1 MNKWEVTEKVIYIVV
16 SPLGFAFNEL
26 RKLIDNYRKG

>member
-16 SPLGFAFNEL
+16 SPLGFAFKEL
-26 RKLIDNYRKG
+26 RKLMDEYKKG